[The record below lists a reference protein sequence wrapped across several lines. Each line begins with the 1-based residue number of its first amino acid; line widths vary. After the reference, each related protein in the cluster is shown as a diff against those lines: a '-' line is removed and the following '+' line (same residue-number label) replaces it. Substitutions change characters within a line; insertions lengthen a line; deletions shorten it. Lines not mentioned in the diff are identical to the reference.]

1 METRYSKHTNKT
13 KQAQNKSYS
22 LARRLTLSLL
32 IGGMFITNTANA
44 MPTGGDVVTGN
55 GSIGGVVDGVMNV
68 TGNSSSANVV
78 IKWQDFG
85 IKAGETVNFKDM
97 NAVLNYVTG
106 NNKSEI
112 FGKLNGTNVD
122 VFLINPNG
130 VLFGAGAEVS
140 VGSLYVSTGKMTDSD
155 LNNFNGTTPNI
166 DLTNVTAD
174 VVNLGTIKA
183 DALTIEGNNV
193 ILANSADIRVGDINS
208 NAVLNH
214 DVTLKAKGLI
224 NVGYESDTA
233 KTTIN
238 VGDGNTTGYEVRDY
252 TKYGGTTTAS
262 LNYKGTD
269 LSGTTKTINDCMLVS
284 NVYELQ
290 NINSKLD
297 GNYMLTKDIDASAT
311 KNWNETQAGNGVYE
325 GFDPLGDDKNWFAGV
340 FDGMDYTITGLTINR
355 GSENNIGLVGCNY
368 GTVQNVRLDGGSVTG
383 NTQVGSV
390 VGYND
395 IGGKVSN
402 VYNSGDVTGNGDSTG
417 GIVGLS
423 KGIMSKLYNSG
434 NVKGNKAVGGVV
446 GHNERQSLVDAYNTG
461 TVRGDRNVGGVVG
474 SAWASLV
481 EYVYNDGDVT
491 GNESVGGVM
500 GVYDSNTLH
509 NAYNTGD
516 VTGNYYVGGV
526 VGITK
531 YGDVRNVY
539 NMGSVT
545 GNGGYVGGVV
555 GYNGKNAEICNV
567 YNLGS
572 VKGDWYCGGVVGANY
587 SGGTVINGYYGVFD
601 ATDNISGIIV
611 TGYKR
616 HGDDTKTL
624 SQAEFNDAFWQ
635 GLSDYD
641 KENVWKVYNDNVSP
655 LLKYWLKPITVTGNS
670 DSKTYTYNGTG
681 QSMDKGNLTYGGA
694 VDESLIFVGSKT
706 NAGSYSLSD
715 LLYSTQH
722 GYDITVNE
730 GVKGFEIGKADLTI
744 SAGGGSITY
753 GDGKKDFGCIGNN
766 LLGADQ
772 GKNLSDLYG
781 YQDGTVSY
789 KTDAWLSDGKTNNAH
804 ADGYDITI
812 ESMSGMELGNYN
824 ISIDNSKPN
833 KVVVNKATLT
843 VTAEGNKELTYG
855 STTGPNYTYNVS
867 GLVNGD
873 SLNDANIS
881 GSAGFSSDGWDSTSN
896 KTGNAGKYDINV
908 DTSGLSSDNYIF
920 EGASATNG
928 LTINKA
934 DLTISAN
941 GGTITYGDGKTNFG
955 FSVVSGLV
963 NGDDGK
969 NLSDLYGYKE
979 GSVIYK
985 TDAWLSDGKTNN
997 ANAAG
1002 YDITIEGIDGMELG
1016 NYNIKRSSSTPNK
1029 VIINKANLIAV
1040 ADKAEVFAGDLLP
1053 QLTCKLEGLANGD
1066 TAGKFGGLSFM
1077 TNANTGVAGSYGIFG
1092 ALGNNDWQTN
1102 YTFTDAEG
1110 NATAFVVQA
1119 ARNITD
1125 VRQDAAL
1132 RYLLQAAQV
1141 SVGDDGRQ
1149 PIAADTSVLIIDDEA
1164 VKKE

>member
-112 FGKLNGTNVD
+112 FGKLKGTNVN

-174 VVNLGTIKA
+174 VANLGIIKA
-183 DALTIEGNNV
+183 DKLTIEGNNV

-208 NAVLNH
+208 NAVLDH

-238 VGDGNTTGYEVRDY
+238 VGDGNTTGYEVRNY
-252 TKYGGTTTAS
+252 TDYGGTTTAL
-262 LNYKGTD
+262 LNYAGTD

-311 KNWNETQAGNGVYE
+311 KTWNETQASSGVYQ
-325 GFDPLGDDKNWFAGV
+325 GFDPLGDDSNRFTGV
-340 FDGMDYTITGLTINR
+340 FDGLGYTIKGLTINR

-402 VYNSGDVTGNGDSTG
+402 VYNSGDVTGNGDCTG

-446 GHNERQSLVDAYNTG
+446 GHNERQRLVDACNTG
-461 TVRGDRNVGGVVG
+461 KVRGDRNVGGVVG
-474 SAWASLV
+474 SAWASWV

-526 VGITK
+526 VGTTK
-531 YGDVRNVY
+531 YGAVRNVY
-539 NMGSVT
+539 NLGSVT
-545 GNGGYVGGVV
+545 GSGGNIGGVV
-555 GYNGKNAEICNV
+555 GYNGKNAEIRNV

-572 VKGDWYCGGVVGANY
+572 VKGGWNFGGVVGA
-587 SGGTVINGYYGVFD
+587 
-601 ATDNISGIIV
+601 
-611 TGYKR
+611 
-616 HGDDTKTL
+616 
-624 SQAEFNDAFWQ
+624 
-635 GLSDYD
+635 
-641 KENVWKVYNDNVSP
+641 
-655 LLKYWLKPITVTGNS
+655 IT
-670 DSKTYTYNGTG
+670 
-681 QSMDKGNLTYGGA
+681 M
-694 VDESLIFVGSKT
+694 
-706 NAGSYSLSD
+706 
-715 LLYSTQH
+715 
-722 GYDITVNE
+722 
-730 GVKGFEIGKADLTI
+730 
-744 SAGGGSITY
+744 
-753 GDGKKDFGCIGNN
+753 
-766 LLGADQ
+766 
-772 GKNLSDLYG
+772 
-781 YQDGTVSY
+781 
-789 KTDAWLSDGKTNNAH
+789 
-804 ADGYDITI
+804 
-812 ESMSGMELGNYN
+812 
-824 ISIDNSKPN
+824 
-833 KVVVNKATLT
+833 
-843 VTAEGNKELTYG
+843 
-855 STTGPNYTYNVS
+855 
-867 GLVNGD
+867 
-873 SLNDANIS
+873 
-881 GSAGFSSDGWDSTSN
+881 
-896 KTGNAGKYDINV
+896 
-908 DTSGLSSDNYIF
+908 
-920 EGASATNG
+920 
-928 LTINKA
+928 
-934 DLTISAN
+934 
-941 GGTITYGDGKTNFG
+941 
-955 FSVVSGLV
+955 
-963 NGDDGK
+963 
-969 NLSDLYGYKE
+969 
-979 GSVIYK
+979 
-985 TDAWLSDGKTNN
+985 
-997 ANAAG
+997 
-1002 YDITIEGIDGMELG
+1002 
-1016 NYNIKRSSSTPNK
+1016 
-1029 VIINKANLIAV
+1029 V
-1040 ADKAEVFAGDLLP
+1040 A
-1053 QLTCKLEGLANGD
+1053 Q
-1066 TAGKFGGLSFM
+1066 
-1077 TNANTGVAGSYGIFG
+1077 
-1092 ALGNNDWQTN
+1092 
-1102 YTFTDAEG
+1102 
-1110 NATAFVVQA
+1110 
-1119 ARNITD
+1119 
-1125 VRQDAAL
+1125 
-1132 RYLLQAAQV
+1132 
-1141 SVGDDGRQ
+1141 
-1149 PIAADTSVLIIDDEA
+1149 
-1164 VKKE
+1164 